1 MPSFCRVLPNTFH
14 GGSKHFEP
22 LDPCD
27 LKLLGKVLLRYMWS
41 PSVFRDNQRSA
52 ANFSYSDFVGLDVDN
67 GNGEIYTLE
76 QAVNDWSDSE
86 CIIATTRNH
95 MKEKTTGTISITHP
109 PVPRFRIIT
118 RWESRITDA
127 RIYQHTLRTFLK
139 TNPQYDKACCD
150 TARMFYPC
158 KEIVFENYDG
168 YRQPVL
174 ELPEIARDPRLEK
187 LATTKKGLDPAVE
200 QFLRTGKTFG
210 GGRNVSVYVST
221 LTLLRA
227 GYLAEKTLELIE
239 KSPFSRQQFSEYELL
254 RSYNNGLQTFLT
266 ESEQEKIG

>member
-1 MPSFCRVLPNTFH
+1 MPSVCTVLPNTFC
-14 GGSKHFEP
+14 GGSKHFET

-27 LKLLGKVLLRYMWS
+27 LKLLGKVMLRYMWS
-41 PSVFRDNQRSA
+41 PSVFRDNLRST
-52 ANFSYSDFVGLDVDN
+52 ANFLYSDFVGLDVDN
-67 GNGEIYTLE
+67 SGGEIYTLE
-76 QAVNDWSDSE
+76 EAMNEWADSE

-95 MKEKTTGTISITHP
+95 MKEKVINSSAITSTQP
-109 PVPRFRIIT
+109 PRPRFRIIT
-118 RWESRITDA
+118 RWESRITDS
-127 RIYQHTLRTFLK
+127 RVYQHTLRTYLN
-139 TNPQYDKACCD
+139 TNPQYDKACSD

-187 LATTKKGLDPAVE
+187 LVHAKKGIDPAVE

-227 GYLAEKTLELIE
+227 GYLAEKVLELIE
-239 KSPFSRQQFSEYELL
+239 KSPFSRLQFSEFELL
-254 RSYNNGLQTFLT
+254 RAYNNGLQTFLT
-266 ESEQEKIG
+266 ESEK